1 MTARRLAAFIL
12 LALIG
17 PSLSGLRAYYHFV
30 HHPSDN
36 ATTRIVEKLDLT
48 DLTDQS
54 VYFFVSRTA
63 PRTAANDS
71 YEALISQIR
80 QALNVWDAV
89 PTSLNVYCEWRCS
102 PPIVRLLKASRK
114 KWHLLSPAVPR
125 E

>member
-1 MTARRLAAFIL
+1 L

-30 HHPSDN
+30 HYPSD
-36 ATTRIVEKLDLT
+36 TVGKRIVEKFNLA

-54 VYFFVSRTA
+54 VFFFVSRTA

-89 PTSLNVYCEWRCS
+89 PTSALGVKFGGLAS
-102 PPIVRLLKASRK
+102 PK
-114 KWHLLSPAVPR
+114 HL
-125 E
+125 